1 MSQRLT
7 GLSHEE
13 ATGVAK
19 EMFDASDTF
28 LGRTSNLMRILG
40 EHSPYLGRW
49 FAGLVASTRQS
60 GLGASTDARLRN
72 LATIKTSIVNECKY
86 CTTHTQIYGQGL
98 GLTDEEFAAMRSDDW
113 RDSPLF
119 DEREKAAI
127 AWAEAMTLN
136 SAKQDIKL
144 WAELKRLFSDTE
156 IVEIS
161 MAAALFNMINRLND
175 SFRTEL
181 ETEAYNR
188 RQGRAVS
195 GLTVEEIEDYAARFP
210 SVGDAS
216 RRAAAE

>member
-7 GLSHEE
+7 GLSHQE

-60 GLGASTDARLRN
+60 GLGAATDARLRN

-98 GLTDEEFAAMRSDDW
+98 GLTDEEFDAMRSDAW

-127 AWAEAMTLN
+127 AWAEAMTQN
-136 SAKQDIKL
+136 TAKQDIKL

-175 SFRTEL
+175 SFWTDL
-181 ETEAYNR
+181 EAVEYN
-188 RQGRAVS
+188 QQQWKAVD
-195 GLTVEEIEDYAARFP
+195 GLTIDEIEDYASRFAEAGRAQR
-210 SVGDAS
+210 S
-216 RRAAAE
+216 AAAE